1 MTAHDQVY
9 QNEAPSY
16 EWMISKQPD
25 LTEYIN
31 EIRPIHGLNVLD
43 MGAGSGRFAAQI
55 AKQAKSLVCT
65 DISEAML
72 GLLDIKLEDQGLHRN
87 WTTLVA
93 DHREIP
99 IEDSSIDLVVSGW
112 SVCYLVHAGNEK
124 WEANLEQVIG
134 EMKRVL
140 RPGGTIILFETLG
153 TGTET
158 PNPPDFLQPYYDA
171 LINKYGF
178 SHRWVRADYS
188 FANVDEAR
196 KSTEFFFGE
205 DLAAR
210 ITKNN
215 WATVPECAG
224 IWWLQV

>member
-9 QNEAPSY
+9 QNEATSY
-16 EWMISKQPD
+16 EFMVSKQPD

-31 EIRPIHGLNVLD
+31 EIRPIRGLDVLD
-43 MGAGSGRFAAQI
+43 MGAGSGRFAGQL

-65 DISEAML
+65 DISDAML
-72 GLLDIKLEDQGLHRN
+72 GLLDIKLENQRLHRN
-87 WTTLVA
+87 WTTVVA
-93 DHREIP
+93 DHRKIP

-112 SVCYLVHAGNEK
+112 SVCYLVHAGNEN
-124 WEANLEQVIG
+124 WEENLEQVIA

-140 RPGGTIILFETLG
+140 RPGGTIIIFETLG

-158 PNPPDFLQPYYDA
+158 PNPPDFLRPYYDA
-171 LINKYGF
+171 LFDKYGF
-178 SHRWVRADYS
+178 NHRWVRADYS
-188 FANVDEAR
+188 FSSVEEAR

-205 DLAAR
+205 DLASK
-210 ITKNN
+210 IVENN